1 MQLSDWFTII
11 AILLAVLAFFSQAE
25 RKVLLHKTSKW
36 QIGITTIVLFLII
49 PFLLFYKDLANV
61 FSFLN
66 ESPFIFHNRFLP
78 GPSGWAFILIF
89 ISIGYWIWWFSV
101 RLKKAAPTERL
112 IDHYIKSMNVMPF
125 EDLFRLFIKY
135 EETQLE
141 ETAHFKMYS
150 SLLANEMFFNSA
162 LDYNPKLFIGIIGNL
177 DAKSILDSELPI
189 VIRDKVNAI
198 AAEQGRL
205 GTTSLYN
212 YEPIYH
218 DKWPK
223 EDLLLFHLTDCY
235 FALMKNCIKAN
246 VFYSESDNFRMI
258 NFFPE
263 TMFSEILKSI
273 HIPEGV
279 DVDKETPTYNHKLLT
294 NILSAHDEWISLA
307 NELTREYFI
316 TEHFVELYCRC
327 INKMIKYH
335 EDIISDRYL
344 KIQFNSFLRRTYFDD
359 QLSNID
365 EIRNKIDSI
374 FQPSISSEFQLT
386 AYYKVRFETCWDYS
400 DDEIFAGDS
409 GVHNHEIAMRNRFIK
424 NVAGKIRNS

>member
-11 AILLAVLAFFSQAE
+11 SILLAALAFFSQEE
-25 RKVLLHKTSKW
+25 RKILLLKINRWHL
-36 QIGITTIVLFLII
+36 GITGIVLFLFI
-49 PFLLFYKDLANV
+49 PFLLFYERLATV
-61 FSFLN
+61 LIFLN
-66 ESPFIFHNRFLP
+66 APPFAFHSRFLP

-89 ISIGYWIWWFSV
+89 ISIGYWIWWFSF
-101 RLKKAAPTERL
+101 RLKKVEPTEEL
-112 IDHYIKSMNVMPF
+112 MNHYIKSMNTMPF

-141 ETAHFKMYS
+141 ETANFKFYS
-150 SLLANEMFFNSA
+150 SLLTNEMFFNSA
-162 LDYNPKLFIGIIGNL
+162 LDYNPKLFIGIISNL
-177 DAKSILDSELPI
+177 DAKSILDSELPV

-198 AAEQGRL
+198 AAEQCRL
-205 GTTSLYN
+205 GTISLYN

-235 FALMKNCIKAN
+235 FALMKSCIRAN
-246 VFYSESDNFRMI
+246 VFYSNHFRMI

-279 DVDKETPTYNHKLLT
+279 DVNKETPTYNHKLLT

-307 NELTREYFI
+307 NELNREYFVN
-316 TEHFVELYCRC
+316 EHFIELYCRC
-327 INKMIKYH
+327 INKLIKYN
-335 EDIISDRYL
+335 EEIISDYYL
-344 KIQFNSFLRRTYFDD
+344 NIQFNSFLGRTYFDD
-359 QLSNID
+359 QLNNID
-365 EIRNKIDSI
+365 VIRNKVENIFLSSI
-374 FQPSISSEFQLT
+374 PSEYQLK

-400 DDEIFAGDS
+400 DDDIFAGDS
-409 GVHNHEIAMRNRFIK
+409 GVLNHERSKRNRFIK
-424 NVAGKIRNS
+424 NVVEKIKNS

>member
-25 RKVLLHKTSKW
+25 RKILLHKTSRL
-36 QIGITTIVLFLII
+36 QIGITTIVLFFII
-49 PFLLFYKDLANV
+49 PFLLFYKNLANV

-66 ESPFIFHNRFLP
+66 ESPFTFHNRFLLS
-78 GPSGWAFILIF
+78 PSGWAFILIF
-89 ISIGYWIWWFSV
+89 ISIGYWIWWFSI
-101 RLKKAAPTERL
+101 RLKKIAPTEPL
-112 IDHYIKSMNVMPF
+112 INHYIKSMNIMPF

-141 ETAHFKMYS
+141 ETANFKIYS
-150 SLLANEMFFNSA
+150 SLLANEMFFNWA
-162 LDYNPKLFIGIIGNL
+162 LDYNPKLFIGIISNL

-189 VIRDKVNAI
+189 VIRDKVNSI
-198 AAEQGRL
+198 AAEQSRL
-205 GTTSLYN
+205 GTISLYN

-235 FALMKNCIKAN
+235 FALMKSCIKAN

-279 DVDKETPTYNHKLLT
+279 NVDMETPTYNHKLLT
-294 NILSAHDEWISLA
+294 NILSAHDEWVSLV
-307 NELTREYFI
+307 NELNREYFV
-316 TEHFVELYCRC
+316 TEHFIELYCRC
-327 INKMIKYH
+327 INKLIKYN
-335 EDIISDRYL
+335 EEIISDRYL

-359 QLSNID
+359 QLSSID
-365 EIRNKIDSI
+365 KIRNKVESI
-374 FQPSISSEFQLT
+374 FLSSMPSEFQSR
-386 AYYKVRFETCWDYS
+386 AYYKTRFENCWDYS
-400 DDEIFAGDS
+400 DDEIFAGDT
-409 GVHNHEIAMRNRFIK
+409 GVLDHERPGRERFIE
-424 NVAGKIRNS
+424 NVVKKIRNN

>member
-25 RKVLLHKTSKW
+25 RKVLLHKINRW
-36 QIGITTIVLFLII
+36 LIGITAIVLFFII
-49 PFLLFYKDLANV
+49 PFLLFYRSLANV
-61 FSFLN
+61 FTFLN
-66 ESPFIFHNRFLP
+66 DSPFSFQNRFLP
-78 GPSGWAFILIF
+78 GPSDWAFILIF
-89 ISIGYWIWWFSV
+89 ISIGYWMWWFSI
-101 RLKKAAPTERL
+101 RLKKVKPTEQL
-112 IDHYIKSMNVMPF
+112 INHYIKSMNTMPF

-141 ETAHFKMYS
+141 ESANFKIYS
-150 SLLANEMFFNSA
+150 SLLASEMFFNSA
-162 LDYNPKLFIGIIGNL
+162 LDYNPKLFIGIISNL
-177 DAKSILDSELPI
+177 DAKTILDSELPV

-198 AAEQGRL
+198 AAEQSRL
-205 GTTSLYN
+205 GTVSLYN

-235 FALMKNCIKAN
+235 FALMKSCIRAN
-246 VFYSESDNFRMI
+246 VFYSNHFRMI
-258 NFFPE
+258 NFFSE

-273 HIPEGV
+273 HIPESV
-279 DVDKETPTYNHKLLT
+279 DIDKETPTYNHKLLT

-307 NELTREYFI
+307 NELKREYFV
-316 TEHFVELYCRC
+316 TEHFVELYCGC
-327 INKMIKYH
+327 ISKLIKYN
-335 EDIISDRYL
+335 EEIISDRYL
-344 KIQFNSFLRRTYFDD
+344 KIQFNSFLRSTYFDN

-374 FQPSISSEFQLT
+374 FQSSIPSEFQLK

-409 GVHNHEIAMRNRFIK
+409 GVQNHEITMRNRFIK
-424 NVAGKIRNS
+424 NVVEKIRNS